1 MEMNLKEI
9 VANLA
14 AKASNDINNG
24 TGDFDQNIKLLKES
38 VKLYADLDQLEL
50 NQDPEDIELKRLK
63 IAAETDK
70 INSEIEKINVET
82 NKAEAEAEKLAAE
95 ATKLLGDTAHQKS
108 DKYWDRGLKIAGIV
122 VPAVGTVVT
131 GAVGLIMFKQ
141 KCNFTTNT
149 LKLNTLLEEKGLI
162 SGLNN
167 SKIVSNLFNEVVKR

>member
-1 MEMNLKEI
+1 MNLKEMA
-9 VANLA
+9 ANLA
-14 AKASNDINNG
+14 AKAYNDIDNG

-38 VKLYADLDQLEL
+38 VKLYADLDQLD
-50 NQDPEDIELKRLK
+50 QDPEDIELKRLK